1 MGQLLRPGRRHH
13 ALRRPY
19 EELILQHPPQP
30 VQSMAHRRLAQAQ
43 PLPRLGDAALT
54 QDRFED
60 DKKIEVKGR
69 QLHAI
74 FRSCRRGDIHWTNYI
89 VTKMHLQHERLRP
102 ILVARL
108 KVESGRM
115 GGLLLHELRSS
126 DGVEARPRALVVIL
140 FAANGAEQA
149 LARARQWQPSV
160 PQAAFVGIEL
170 DAAVERTDIAALQR
184 TAAAAAPARSLPMS
198 QVILLGAGAAGRV
211 AVNLVLRGITPAM
224 GVIGIDIAP
233 TPAPTRIMPTAARI
247 RLVQRRTSE
256 DAQAA
261 GFRALVEAMRRQDID
276 VRSMVLPEAAND
288 AAGVTLRA
296 SGSFLVE
303 LVANA
308 SRLPLAARRRP

>member
-1 MGQLLRPGRRHH
+1 MDG
-13 ALRRPY
+13 
-19 EELILQHPPQP
+19 
-30 VQSMAHRRLAQAQ
+30 
-43 PLPRLGDAALT
+43 LP
-54 QDRFED
+54 
-60 DKKIEVKGR
+60 
-69 QLHAI
+69 
-74 FRSCRRGDIHWTNYI
+74 
-89 VTKMHLQHERLRP
+89 
-102 ILVARL
+102 
-108 KVESGRM
+108 
-115 GGLLLHELRSS
+115 LHELRRN
-126 DGVEARPRALVVIL
+126 DGQEAPLCALVIIL
-140 FAANGAEQA
+140 FAAGKGAEQA
-149 LARARQWQPSV
+149 QAFARLWQPSV
-160 PQAAFVGIEL
+160 PHAAFVGIEL
-170 DAAVERTDIAALQR
+170 DAAVERTDIAALHR
-184 TAAAAAPARSLPMS
+184 TAAAAATARSLPMS

-211 AVNLVLRGITPAM
+211 AVNLVLRGVTPAM

-308 SRLPLAARRRP
+308 SRLPPAARRRP

>member
-1 MGQLLRPGRRHH
+1 MDG
-13 ALRRPY
+13 
-19 EELILQHPPQP
+19 
-30 VQSMAHRRLAQAQ
+30 
-43 PLPRLGDAALT
+43 LP
-54 QDRFED
+54 
-60 DKKIEVKGR
+60 
-69 QLHAI
+69 
-74 FRSCRRGDIHWTNYI
+74 
-89 VTKMHLQHERLRP
+89 
-102 ILVARL
+102 
-108 KVESGRM
+108 
-115 GGLLLHELRSS
+115 LHELRSN
-126 DGVEARPRALVVIL
+126 DGQEPPLCALVIIL
-140 FAANGAEQA
+140 FAAGKGAEQA
-149 LARARQWQPSV
+149 QAFARLWQPSV
-160 PQAAFVGIEL
+160 PHAAFVGIEL
-170 DAAVERTDIAALQR
+170 DAAVERTDIAALHR
-184 TAAAAAPARSLPMS
+184 TAAAAATARSIPMS

-211 AVNLVLRGITPAM
+211 AVNLVLRGVTPAM

-308 SRLPLAARRRP
+308 SRLPPAARRRP

>member
-1 MGQLLRPGRRHH
+1 MDG
-13 ALRRPY
+13 
-19 EELILQHPPQP
+19 
-30 VQSMAHRRLAQAQ
+30 
-43 PLPRLGDAALT
+43 LP
-54 QDRFED
+54 
-60 DKKIEVKGR
+60 
-69 QLHAI
+69 
-74 FRSCRRGDIHWTNYI
+74 
-89 VTKMHLQHERLRP
+89 
-102 ILVARL
+102 
-108 KVESGRM
+108 
-115 GGLLLHELRSS
+115 LHELRGN
-126 DGVEARPRALVVIL
+126 DGQEAPLCALVIIL
-140 FAANGAEQA
+140 FAAGNGAEQA
-149 LARARQWQPSV
+149 QAFARLWQPSV
-160 PQAAFVGIEL
+160 PHAAFVGIEL
-170 DAAVERTDIAALQR
+170 DAAVERTDIAALHR
-184 TAAAAAPARSLPMS
+184 TAAAAATARSIPMS

-211 AVNLVLRGITPAM
+211 AVNLVLRGVTPAM

>member
-1 MGQLLRPGRRHH
+1 MDG
-13 ALRRPY
+13 
-19 EELILQHPPQP
+19 
-30 VQSMAHRRLAQAQ
+30 
-43 PLPRLGDAALT
+43 LP
-54 QDRFED
+54 
-60 DKKIEVKGR
+60 
-69 QLHAI
+69 
-74 FRSCRRGDIHWTNYI
+74 
-89 VTKMHLQHERLRP
+89 
-102 ILVARL
+102 
-108 KVESGRM
+108 
-115 GGLLLHELRSS
+115 LHELRSN
-126 DGVEARPRALVVIL
+126 DGQEAPLCALVIIL
-140 FAANGAEQA
+140 FAAGKGAEQA
-149 LARARQWQPSV
+149 QAFARLWQPSV
-160 PQAAFVGIEL
+160 PHAAFVGIEL
-170 DAAVERTDIAALQR
+170 DAAVERTDIAALHR
-184 TAAAAAPARSLPMS
+184 TAAAAATARSLPMS

-211 AVNLVLRGITPAM
+211 AVNLVLRGVTPAM